1 MGYQMKKDLA
11 ALIVDAVVSLDK
23 DLGTLSTLIGRIDDE
38 EERNR
43 YGKALGDV
51 MGLLFDFFLLPIERE
66 YPDLNP
72 DK

>member
-1 MGYQMKKDLA
+1 MKKDLA

-23 DLGTLSTLIGRIDDE
+23 DLGTLSTLINRIDDE
-38 EERNR
+38 EERKR
-43 YGKALGDV
+43 YAKALGDV
-51 MGLLFDFFLLPIERE
+51 MGLLMFDFLLPIEKV